1 MQKRFQAFSK
11 KECKK
16 KAVLPSALISSI
28 HPFFALC
35 FHYIWLGN
43 FVQMVLVAVDA
54 KGSILILSFISR
66 FELVSCF
73 ICSSILYIVS
83 FSSNNGAY
91 FGNCIKTSGSW
102 YIDDS
107 VCKRSKPLDLGPI
120 FALLVYPSSHQI
132 SQINDH
138 IASDAMD
145 WCDEVCVMIPSTYRY
160 WSVKT
165 LVTEHY
171 DSNHLT

>member
-66 FELVSCF
+66 LQVTDC
-73 ICSSILYIVS
+73 
-83 FSSNNGAY
+83 
-91 FGNCIKTSGSW
+91 
-102 YIDDS
+102 